1 MDLNISF
8 RASGRARLIGL
19 AVLATLVAL
28 LAIAGPASAAG
39 GTKRFVDDDGL
50 AGASGCGGN
59 LAVPKRIQPAVNH
72 SHKGDIIVVCPG
84 DYFGRVEI
92 DDRTD
97 LTVRAAEPWT
107 ANVIAPPDY
116 DRSALVDVSNSRGIT
131 IQWLNLWAQTEQ
143 CLEPLEAMIS
153 LDDVFRASIRSNH
166 IGVLGTDTLGD
177 CGYQT
182 GILVDQGG
190 GPIIAYNRI
199 TDFKDFGI
207 RVDES
212 PAVHNVTEWRA
223 TSIRGNTVLYQ
234 HATYGSGAD
243 PDGASGI
250 GLFET
255 EGVDVEGNW
264 IRSLPDAGVST
275 PRLSQAMFVAFSFV
289 FPMRVVD
296 NHILHVDIGLYVEGW
311 PDGSVA
317 RNNTIRDT
325 GEVGLKMFGAT
336 NSTFE
341 DNVVVNGSGDGIQ
354 VGNEFFD
361 PDSSI
366 GNTFRNNDFRGHGGT
381 DCVDFD
387 DPTDS
392 TWTNNLGDTQNQTGL
407 CSSAP

>member
-1 MDLNISF
+1 MDSNS
-8 RASGRARLIGL
+8 RALHRRRTVGAAII
-19 AVLATLVAL
+19 ATAIAL
-28 LAIAGPASAAG
+28 MAFAGPASAAG

-50 AGASGCGGN
+50 AGANGCNGSQQ
-59 LAVPKRIQPAVNH
+59 VPKVIQKAINH
-72 SHKGDIIVVCPG
+72 SNDGDIIVVCPG
-84 DYFGRVEI
+84 DYTGRVVI
-92 DDRTD
+92 DDRNG
-97 LTVRAAEPWT
+97 LTLRAAEPWT
-107 ANVIAPPDY
+107 ANVIAPTDF
-116 DRSALVDVSNSRGIT
+116 DDLGLIEANNSNKIT
-131 IQWLNLWAQTEQ
+131 IKWLNLLAQTEE
-143 CLEPLEAMIS
+143 CVEPTRYMI
-153 LDDVFRASIRSNH
+153 LVEDVFGAAIRANH
-166 IGVLGTDTLGD
+166 IGVIGTDTLGD
-177 CGYQT
+177 CGYET
-182 GILVDQGG
+182 GIRVEEGG
-190 GPIIAYNRI
+190 GTNIAYNRI
-199 TDFKDFGI
+199 TDFKDTGI
-207 RVDES
+207 SVDTS
-212 PAVHNVTEWRA
+212 PAVHNVQEWGA
-223 TSIRGNTVLYQ
+223 ASIRGNTVLYL
-234 HATYGSGAD
+234 HATYGPGAD
-243 PDGASGI
+243 PDGAGGI
-250 GLFET
+250 TLFET

-275 PRLSQAMFVAFSFV
+275 PRLSQGMFVAHSFL

-296 NHILHVDIGLYVEGW
+296 NHVLHVDLGLYVEGW

-325 GEVGLKMFGAT
+325 GEVGLKVFGAI

-392 TWTNNLGDTQNQTGL
+392 TWINNLGDTQNQTGL

>member
-1 MDLNISF
+1 MDSSF
-8 RASGRARLIGL
+8 RALHQWRTAGAAII
-19 AVLATLVAL
+19 ATAIAL
-28 LAIAGPASAAG
+28 NAFAGPASAAG

-50 AGASGCGGN
+50 AAANGCNGN
-59 LAVPKRIQPAVNH
+59 LPVPKRIQLAINH

-116 DRSALVDVSNSRGIT
+116 DRSALVDVANSRHIT
-131 IQWLNLWAQTEQ
+131 IQWLNLLAQTEQ
-143 CLEPLEAMIS
+143 CVEPIEGMIS

-177 CGYQT
+177 CGYET

-190 GPIIAYNRI
+190 GPNIAYNRI
-199 TDFKDFGI
+199 TDFKDTGI
-207 RVDES
+207 RVNES

-223 TSIRGNTVLYQ
+223 ASIRGNTVRYY
-234 HATYGSGAD
+234 HATYGPGAAGD
-243 PDGASGI
+243 AVGI
-250 GLFET
+250 ALGET

-264 IRSLPDAGVST
+264 VSSLPDAGVST
-275 PRLSQAMFVAFSFV
+275 PRLGLGMFVRFSFV

-296 NHILHVDIGLYVEGW
+296 NHILHTDSGLALEGL
-311 PDGSVA
+311 PPGTVVRD
-317 RNNTIRDT
+317 NQIRDT
-325 GEVGLKMFGAT
+325 GSVGIDLFGGTGAMLENNT
-336 NSTFE
+336 
-341 DNVVVNGSGDGIQ
+341 VVDGSGDGIT

-361 PDSSI
+361 PDSSV
-366 GNTFRNNDFRGHGGT
+366 GNTIKNNDFRGHGGT
-381 DCVDFD
+381 DCVDYD

-392 TWTNNLGDTQNQTGL
+392 TWMNNQGDTQNQAGL